1 MSADPIDHLAGLQD
15 TIHGAHG
22 VWGAAALARASA
34 EAAAVPGFGGR
45 PEVLQSISDEL
56 NEAARMVS
64 GLQPALKSIQAL
76 NVDGVWAGAAHN
88 SAADAL
94 SALLTDVTR
103 LHAGLNQ
110 IVTHLR
116 DHAVT
121 MADALRSDQNGAEGL
136 AEVASVVGP
145 MARGQVPNPFA
156 YDGAEMRAAH
166 HDAMATVDLRLA
178 AHIAMRNAAED
189 YTATMHDLAGQARG
203 WKLDETRPGTGLTSI
218 DAIVLAEAGSQ
229 YGGES
234 PILTAAMDTRAADA
248 LAAMGDGE
256 RGQMMAL
263 LAAAQSPEQR
273 AYLLKALAA
282 GYPVDK
288 VSQFNKMIGGHG
300 TDAFW
305 LDQHLSP
312 LQMDGTPKAGRQ
324 PALFGLAGWDQGN
337 HPTCV
342 AASTIAARAEIDPLY
357 ALQLTTG
364 GHPEDP
370 AADTPQA
377 FTERLRDEQT
387 RVYDDGRGWW
397 QPLIGDEGMTD
408 HQSETVANEQIAPH
422 TGVRYDNVGIGD
434 EQDRASTLPSVER
447 AVDDGYPVPLTT
459 REGDEGHQMVV
470 IGHSGD
476 QLQIYNPWGY
486 TFWVTED
493 EFVSGHVDGVDPDI
507 PRAPISVRLPAGSR

>member
-282 GYPVDK
+282 GYPIDK
-288 VSQFNKMIGGHG
+288 VSQFNKMIAGR
-300 TDAFW
+300 DRAW
-305 LDQHLSP
+305 LRQHLSP
-312 LQMDGTPKAGRQ
+312 LQMDASIDSGTAEN
-324 PALFGLAGWDQGN
+324 AFGSVGWEQGN
-337 HPTCV
+337 YPTCV
-342 AASTIAARAEIDPLY
+342 SSSTITARAQVDPLY
-357 ALQLTTG
+357 ALELTTG
-364 GHPEDP
+364 GHPGDPAFDDP
-370 AADTPQA
+370 AAFKD
-377 FTERLRDEQT
+377 RLRDEQL
-387 RVYDDGRGWW
+387 RLYDDGRSWW
-397 QPLIGDEGMTD
+397 QDLVRNDGMTD
-408 HQSETVANEQIAPH
+408 GQSETIADEQIAPH
-422 TGVRYDNVGIGD
+422 TGATYENVD
-434 EQDRASTLPSVER
+434 MSDRESRETTMRTIER
-447 AVDDGYPVPLTT
+447 AVDDGYPVPLSTDQG
-459 REGDEGHQMVV
+459 RLGHQMLV
-470 IGHSGD
+470 IGHDNG
-476 QLQIYNPWGY
+476 QLQVYNPWGY
-486 TFWVTED
+486 TYWVSED
-493 EFVSGHVDGVDPDI
+493 DFVAGTVNRIDSDI
-507 PRAPISVRLPAGSR
+507 PGVPTAVRLPQEPR